1 MSKYQLTLANR
12 SIEWGTQFDINP
24 LVGQFAEKS
33 IKSHEEN
40 GSFDWDLPSGVY
52 RAKDIVRE
60 LNILLEAIMVQL
72 GEAADS
78 KAMLDNLEANLAIS
92 GRESVLPLGQLS
104 LNDTSGIELTKQAK
118 SIGETLTRWASE
130 FNSQQLALK
139 EYGEAVLNNLNF
151 RSHCDNHP
159 WTPKVANLL
168 LGSAGSPT
176 VMQLFNEYLHQ
187 LVLLRD
193 ALIPF
198 ENWEEIPIK
207 IDERN
212 SVKGL
217 RFMEQAHSEFLYKLL
232 GKRMSH
238 KALVKFAQS
247 VLSSELTTVGYGFQ
261 YHLGTILPASLGALP
276 ATAPR
281 YLLYWHPVWTIVDD
295 NFDVSIPITF
305 NYEFP
310 DYLSAPRSNAG
321 DGQVASELD
330 VLNQEL
336 ENVYK
341 AQILTTGNQQSAVLK
356 YHIQLGSND
365 FVVDLGQIF
374 RGQRFMY
381 RPATNSKSVS
391 GAHSEKPADFKEH
404 HVWGI
409 LETPGL
415 ITNESGNHLISAR
428 GNYLIL
434 WALLGKLY
442 PENVI
447 ILNSLSEEEFKA
459 ANITGKGFGAKFLIH

>member
-1 MSKYQLTLANR
+1 MSKYQLTLENR
-12 SIEWGTQFDINP
+12 SIEWGTQFDIGP
-24 LVGQFAEKS
+24 LIGQFTEKT
-33 IKSHEEN
+33 IKSHEKK
-40 GSFDWDLPSGVY
+40 GSFDWNLPSGVY

-60 LNILLEAIMVQL
+60 LNPLLEAIIVQL

-78 KAMLDNLEANLAIS
+78 KALLENLEANLATS

-104 LNDTSGIELTKQAK
+104 LNDMCGIELTEQAK

-130 FNSQQLALK
+130 FNSQQRALK
-139 EYGEAVLNNLNF
+139 EYGEVVLNSLNF

-168 LGSAGSPT
+168 LGSAGGPA

-198 ENWEEIPIK
+198 KNWEEIPIK
-207 IDERN
+207 IEEIN
-212 SVKGL
+212 NAKGL
-217 RFMEQAHSEFLYKLL
+217 RFMEQAHTEFLSKLL

-238 KALVKFAQS
+238 KALVQFAQS
-247 VLSSELTTVGYGFQ
+247 VLSSGLTTVGYGFQ
-261 YHLGTILPASLGALP
+261 YHLGTILPASLGAFP
-276 ATAPR
+276 TTASR

-295 NFDVSIPITF
+295 NFDVSIPVSF
-305 NYEFP
+305 NYEFQ
-310 DYLSAPRSNAG
+310 DYLSVPRSNAG
-321 DGQVASELD
+321 DGRVVFQLD
-330 VLNQEL
+330 VPNQEL
-336 ENVYK
+336 ENVHK
-341 AQILTTGNQQSAVLK
+341 AQLLTAGDQKNIVIQ
-356 YHIQLGSND
+356 YRIQLGSND
-365 FVVDLGQIF
+365 FVVDLGQVF

-381 RPATNSKSVS
+381 RPTMNSKSVS
-391 GAHSEKPADFKEH
+391 GAHSEKKAHFKEH
-404 HVWGI
+404 HARDI

-415 ITNESGNHLISAR
+415 ITNEFGTHFISAR
-428 GNYLIL
+428 GNHLIL

-447 ILNSLSEEEFKA
+447 ILNSLSEEEFEA
-459 ANITGKGFGAKFLIH
+459 ANSTGKGFGAKFLIH